1 LPVLHCYKEKSTD
14 LLGKKQIKKGGT
26 AEKVYNFVPLQG
38 EENCKPFFILSG
50 LLMMRRGYY
59 WKIK

>member
-1 LPVLHCYKEKSTD
+1 MD
-14 LLGKKQIKKGGT
+14 LLSKKQIKKGGT

-38 EENCKPFFILSG
+38 EENCRPFFILSG
-50 LLMMRRGYY
+50 LLMMRREYC